1 MGYSSAP
8 VLCVAANAEFS
19 KSELAARLS
28 PVVSLANAD
37 RRTLASASVAITNGF
52 KRGDYLFTD
61 VSGTNIARH
70 YDSDGGV
77 LTLTGIDTLVRYE
90 QVLASVRYVPN
101 SQHAGDDCAD
111 EAREISWTV
120 NDGIDPS
127 ATQRTRIAIRPQA

>member
-1 MGYSSAP
+1 MGCSAP
-8 VLCVAANAEFS
+8 VLCVAANAEFT
-19 KSELAARLS
+19 KSQLAARLS
-28 PVVSLANAD
+28 PTVTLSNAD
-37 RRTLASASVAITNGF
+37 RRTLASASVAISNGF

-70 YDSDGGV
+70 YDSSGGV

-90 QVLASVRYVPN
+90 QVLASVRYVPD
-101 SQHAGDDCAD
+101 SQHAGDDCVD

-120 NDGIDPS
+120 HDGIDPS